1 MNPQLWTSLSAVA
14 DWTTC
19 RLFEDR
25 KLPEDSKLEFNEVR
39 SIALV
44 EIAYLVGAYKPGK
57 QSMTTWIFEWLGR
70 RVTKRVWA
78 QYEKEH
84 RKLEEDI
91 VEEHKSLMKH
101 IEDRDM
107 AGFVEDVAGN
117 QGLTCIVDCLKNG
130 MTEREIADELGTSK
144 SKVHADIDKLRK
156 MCKTMLDYDL
166 ANAQKTLAS
175 V

>member
-1 MNPQLWTSLSAVA
+1 MNPELWTSLSAVA

-44 EIAYLVGAYKPGK
+44 EIAYLVSVYKPGK
-57 QSMTTWIFEWLGR
+57 QSMTTWIFEWLGK

-78 QYEKEH
+78 EYEKEH
-84 RKLEEDI
+84 RKLDEDI
-91 VEEHKSLMKH
+91 SEEHKSLIKH

-130 MTEREIADELGTSK
+130 MTEREIADELGTSQ
-144 SKVHADIDKLRK
+144 SSVHRDIEKLRK